1 MSLKVICLFA
11 AAFLLCVIKNEAKPT
26 EEENAALVTED
37 EITETAESHS
47 FLPRFAMK
55 RLKERREQARA
66 QRRNYR
72 GQSWQGQYDGRVRC

>member
-11 AAFLLCVIKNEAKPT
+11 AAFLLIVVKNEAKPT
-26 EEENAALVTED
+26 DEENVALVTKD
-37 EITETAESHS
+37 EVMETAESHP

-66 QRRNYR
+66 QRNHR